1 MKATK
6 VRLVQ
11 MIEGRLVPTE
21 FSIENAA
28 AAMEVRGFTVSGRQP
43 ESSGRIQ
50 YREEIQGQPRYHEL
64 AGPMYDG
71 PGVVRYEDWKAND
84 LLSR

>member
-11 MIEGRLVPTE
+11 MVEGRLVPSE
-21 FSIENAA
+21 LAIENIIP
-28 AAMEVRGFTVSGRQP
+28 AMEVRGFKAVGVKRQV
-43 ESSGRIQ
+43 GAIAL
-50 YREEIQGQPRYHEL
+50 REEILGQPIFGDL

-71 PGVVRYEDWKAND
+71 PGIVRYEDLKAND